1 MLPIS
6 WVALVTHAEA
16 PLQEEAYKELK
27 TEWTTDEV
35 KELVNIYADKYG
47 VSRATL
53 HRIVSGESSYQ
64 VKPKDGDM
72 NITCPTGINKGNPV
86 RARGAVQITE
96 CYFPEVTDEQAYDLE
111 FSLNFLAEKVQKGQ
125 GYLWSTY

>member
-1 MLPIS
+1 MS
-6 WVALVTHAEA
+6 WLVTVAHAEA
-16 PLQEEAYKELK
+16 PVQEYTVPEIK

-35 KELVNIYADKYG
+35 KELVNVYADKYG

-64 VKPKDGDM
+64 IKPKDGDM
-72 NITCPTGINKGNPV
+72 NITCPRGINKGKPV

-96 CYFPEVTDEQAYDLE
+96 CYFPEVTDEQAYDVE

-125 GYLWSTY
+125 GQLWSTY